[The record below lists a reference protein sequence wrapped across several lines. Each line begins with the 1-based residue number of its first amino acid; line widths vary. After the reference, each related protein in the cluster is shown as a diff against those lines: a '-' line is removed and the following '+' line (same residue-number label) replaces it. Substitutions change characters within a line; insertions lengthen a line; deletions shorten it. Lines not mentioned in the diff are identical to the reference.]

1 MEQKMT
7 RREAREHAFLAAFAA
22 SFDDTDL
29 EATLDTLEED
39 GGCKLDS
46 FGKQLIHSYYEHM
59 AEVNDLIAAR
69 LKGWTINRV
78 PRVSITV
85 LRLALAEILYG
96 EEKLLGVVI
105 NEAVELSKKYGAADD
120 YQFVNG
126 VLGAVVRDLG
136 LAEEQPAQE

>member
-1 MEQKMT
+1 MT
-7 RREAREHAFLAAFAA
+7 RREAREHAFWRL
-22 SFDDTDL
+22 L
-29 EATLDTLEED
+29 LLHLMIRIWRQLWIRWKKD
-39 GGCKLDS
+39 GGCKLDA

-96 EEKLLGVVI
+96 EEKLPGVVI
-105 NEAVELSKKYGAADD
+105 NEAVELSKKIWRSG
-120 YQFVNG
+120 
-126 VLGAVVRDLG
+126 
-136 LAEEQPAQE
+136 

>member
-29 EATLDTLEED
+29 ETTLDTLEED
-39 GGCKLDS
+39 GDCKLDA

-96 EEKLLGVVI
+96 EEKLPGVVI

>member
-39 GGCKLDS
+39 GGCKLDA

-96 EEKLLGVVI
+96 EEKLPGVVI
-105 NEAVELSKKYGAADD
+105 NEAVELTRKYSAEESCP
-120 YQFVNG
+120 FVNG
-126 VLGAVVRDLG
+126 VLGTISRK
-136 LAEEQPAQE
+136 LAAKA

>member
-1 MEQKMT
+1 M
-7 RREAREHAFLAAFAA
+7 
-22 SFDDTDL
+22 

-39 GGCKLDS
+39 GCCKLDA

-96 EEKLLGVVI
+96 EEKLPGVVI

-120 YQFVNG
+120 YQFVHG

>member
-39 GGCKLDS
+39 GGCQLDA

-96 EEKLLGVVI
+96 EEKLPGVAI
-105 NEAVELSKKYGAADD
+105 NEAVKLAHKFSGEDGPS
-120 YQFVNG
+120 FVNG
-126 VLGAVVRDLG
+126 VLSKFVK
-136 LAEEQPAQE
+136 

>member
-39 GGCKLDS
+39 GGCKLDA

-96 EEKLLGVVI
+96 EEKLPGVVI
-105 NEAVELSKKYGAADD
+105 NEAVELS
-120 YQFVNG
+120 
-126 VLGAVVRDLG
+126 
-136 LAEEQPAQE
+136 

>member
-39 GGCKLDS
+39 GGCQLDA

-96 EEKLLGVVI
+96 EEKLPGVVI
-105 NEAVELSKKYGAADD
+105 NEAVELAKQYDD
-120 YQFVNG
+120 DKTKAFVNG
-126 VLGAVVRDLG
+126 ILNAVKEELGK
-136 LAEEQPAQE
+136 